1 MLTLHASIVK
11 SYLSQFLLHFHIDQT
26 FQFLLGGMCCILREE
41 GSYFDLLTM
50 GDLRSLY
57 NIVTLGG
64 FAHLLLSRC
73 VALCGLFSICGS
85 GCDSRSHFP
94 VLRQCRPVVANM
106 IGFVITDTFPVG
118 VT

>member
-1 MLTLHASIVK
+1 MLTLHAYIVK

-50 GDLRSLY
+50 GDLYSFY

-73 VALCGLFSICGS
+73 VALCGLFLICGS
-85 GCDSRSHFP
+85 GYGS
-94 VLRQCRPVVANM
+94 
-106 IGFVITDTFPVG
+106 
-118 VT
+118 

>member
-1 MLTLHASIVK
+1 MLTLHAYIVK
-11 SYLSQFLLHFHIDQT
+11 SYLSQFLFHFHIDQT

-50 GDLRSLY
+50 GDLYSLY

-73 VALCGLFSICGS
+73 VAVSRFADRDAAPGLSSRRWGS
-85 GCDSRSHFP
+85 
-94 VLRQCRPVVANM
+94 
-106 IGFVITDTFPVG
+106 VG
-118 VT
+118 LLWQI